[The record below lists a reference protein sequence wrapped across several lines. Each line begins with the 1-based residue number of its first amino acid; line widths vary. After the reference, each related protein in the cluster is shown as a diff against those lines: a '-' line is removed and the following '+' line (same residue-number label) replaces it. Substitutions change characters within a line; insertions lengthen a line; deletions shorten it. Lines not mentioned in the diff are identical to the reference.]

1 MVDGATSSGQIC
13 KPVSPTT
20 LEPAMIEGSRKV
32 DGAASSGQICKPVS
46 PTTLEPAM
54 IEGSRRVMESGPA
67 MESSLVFPPMRS
79 KDPMESSHMLEKMES
94 SFPAGFPIRVD
105 FSKSLESSFE
115 AWKQSGHNKQ
125 LSMESSPIIY
135 VKGVKGLDGTRSLKM
150 YRNKSRKRSSVWSR
164 NMESSPTKSVQVNV
178 QVFVPAKPLQIGIVA
193 LPWLL
198 ELWKESLLF
207 IKMFWSQTAV
217 FEPSRDVSLIEILW
231 SPV

>member
-13 KPVSPTT
+13 KPVSQTT

-105 FSKSLESSFE
+105 FSKSMESSFE

-125 LSMESSPIIY
+125 LSMESSPIMY

-164 NMESSPTKSVQVNV
+164 NMESSPTESSSECSSVCSSQATSNWDSCSSLVV
-178 QVFVPAKPLQIGIVA
+178 GAVEGVA
-193 LPWLL
+193 ALHQDVL
-198 ELWKESLLF
+198 ESDSSL
-207 IKMFWSQTAV
+207 
-217 FEPSRDVSLIEILW
+217 
-231 SPV
+231 